1 MKVKLTQIAEALAML
16 DKDNKKHNYPLLDTD
31 IENMI
36 HFAKPAGIATKTIM
50 DVVFNKYI
58 VTHRDASID
67 FKNLKKL
74 AQEELTV
81 NPGKFKLPE
90 VQ

>member
-1 MKVKLTQIAEALAML
+1 
-16 DKDNKKHNYPLLDTD
+16 
-31 IENMI
+31 
-36 HFAKPAGIATKTIM
+36 M
-50 DVVFNKYI
+50 DVVFSKYI

-81 NPGKFKLPE
+81 ATGEFKLPE
-90 VQ
+90 VVRYTRDYPEPIKRNQLLETELKKLSHQLK

>member
-16 DKDNKKHNYPLLDTD
+16 DKDNKTQLSTIGYRHRERDSLC
-31 IENMI
+31 
-36 HFAKPAGIATKTIM
+36 KPAGIATKTIM
-50 DVVFNKYI
+50 DVVFSKYI

-81 NPGKFKLPE
+81 KEGKFKIT
-90 VQ
+90 